1 MTLVKFK
8 RPRLPWYDTMFSD
21 LLGTDRL
28 LTDDFFMES
37 RRWIPS
43 MNVKETKKTFEIDIA
58 APGFDKKDFNVSI
71 DNGILEI
78 TAENKKEMEK
88 KTEDFTRREYNYSS
102 FSRSFTLPENVNEK
116 EEIDASYKNGI
127 LKLVLNKLKEVE
139 VAPKKVIEVH

>member
-8 RPRLPWYDTMFSD
+8 RPRLPWYDSMFSD

-78 TAENKKEMEK
+78 SAENKKEMEK

-102 FSRSFTLPENVNEK
+102 FQRSFTLPENVNEK
-116 EEIDASYKNGI
+116 EEIDATYKNGI

-139 VAPKKVIEVH
+139 VVPKKVIEVH

>member
-8 RPRLPWYDTMFSD
+8 RPRLPWYDSMFSD

-78 TAENKKEMEK
+78 SAENKKEMEK

-102 FSRSFTLPENVNEK
+102 FQRSFTLPENVNEK
-116 EEIDASYKNGI
+116 EEIDATYKNGI

-139 VAPKKVIEVH
+139 ITPKKVIEVH

>member
-1 MTLVKFK
+1 
-8 RPRLPWYDTMFSD
+8 MFSD

>member
-8 RPRLPWYDTMFSD
+8 RPRLPWYDTMFTD

-37 RRWIPS
+37 RKWIPS
-43 MNVKETKKTFEIDIA
+43 MNVKETKKNFEIDIA

-78 TAENKKEMEK
+78 SAENKHEMEK
-88 KTEDFTRREYNYSS
+88 KTEDYTRREFNYST
-102 FSRSFTLPENVNEK
+102 FNRSFTLPENVNE
-116 EEIDASYKNGI
+116 EEKIDATYKNGI
-127 LKLVLNKLKEVE
+127 LKLVLNKLKKEEIV
-139 VAPKKVIEVH
+139 PKKVIEVH

>member
-8 RPRLPWYDTMFSD
+8 RPRLPWYDSMFSD

-78 TAENKKEMEK
+78 SAENKKEMEK

-102 FSRSFTLPENVNEK
+102 FQRSFTLPENVNEK
-116 EEIDASYKNGI
+116 EEIDATYKNGI

-139 VAPKKVIEVH
+139 IAPKKVIEVH

>member
-1 MTLVKFK
+1 
-8 RPRLPWYDTMFSD
+8 
-21 LLGTDRL
+21 
-28 LTDDFFMES
+28 
-37 RRWIPS
+37 